1 MMLRPVVLFSLLTLF
16 ACNLGGRKVLP
27 QEKMVELLTDIAI
40 VEAGNGLDSSI
51 ASYEPSQ
58 WKGDYAFVF
67 RKYGADDSLFRSS
80 YRYYFN
86 RPEQF
91 SKIMEQV
98 ITNLQS
104 REANQVKT
112 KP

>member
-1 MMLRPVVLFSLLTLF
+1 MLFRRLALFCLLPLL
-16 ACNLGGRKVLP
+16 ACNISGRKVMP
-27 QEKMVELLTDIAI
+27 QEKMVEILTDIAI
-40 VEAGNGLDSSI
+40 VEAGNGLDSNI
-51 ASYEPSQ
+51 ASYKPSQ